1 MQTQTTVKSP
11 SRPRGNGNGNGNG
24 HSNGNGHGNGRGS
37 VALAQKQP
45 WLRLLPEDGWLTIAL
60 LVVMVYTTVASIQSV
75 TPPWAPGLQILTA
88 TTGMGLLL
96 GYLSVQQGRLP
107 SGLVQ
112 LVAMAIGVWFAF
124 VQTADAVVGG
134 DRGMLLGRTGEWF
147 HKAVLLHQSSDD
159 NAVFLLF
166 LGILSF
172 LLAFISVW
180 LVLHTRRP
188 WLAALANGVVL
199 LINLNWADDSKTLFF
214 LVLFLLATL
223 LLLVRFTLAEN
234 IRQWRAKGLRF
245 SPDLGWDFMQ
255 AGAIFAVIVL
265 LAAYLLPAGNA
276 NQVISDWWNS
286 PTNPWQQLQQHFE
299 TAFGGVQGNGPGS
312 LDFFGADL
320 QLVGSVNLP
329 NVEILRYTASAN
341 NDPSQYLITRTLN
354 IYNGTNHWSAAQTQV
369 NQYPPGQT
377 QPSSVSSHVGA
388 DTYKITIVREPGGSP
403 LFAPGTE
410 ARSFSV
416 PSESYASVDSQ
427 TPMAWVAA
435 QPPVSGDTYTA
446 TGYVSTATKAQLQA
460 VPYPG
465 QISDQSQRDAQY
477 PPVILTENLSNL
489 PSNLPP
495 EVEQLA
501 RQWTQGASNM
511 YDAAEAI
518 ENHLRADFKYTTKI
532 ENPPQGVDAI
542 SWFLQRKEG
551 FCTYFATTM
560 AMMARSLGMPV
571 RIAEGFSNGAYD
583 SKTNSY
589 IVKGTQA
596 HVWPQIYFG
605 QYGWINF
612 EPTASFTPF
621 SRAFDG
627 NGNGAGS
634 VTTPGANGGATT
646 PSTTKQRQ
654 QELTGGGGRQVGIGN
669 GASPVLVGAGISASL
684 LIVLILL
691 ALALFALW
699 WRMLYRGLTP
709 VAAAFARVAHLG
721 AWAGAQPKRSQTPA
735 EYADQLARVIPGQRP
750 TLERLGEIY
759 SRERY
764 GGGAPQEAANEL
776 PHLYEQVRTS
786 VTPVIVRR
794 LRHVPA
800 ALLARGRRLRR
811 VLRGRQYDE

>member
-1 MQTQTTVKSP
+1 MQTMVKPTT
-11 SRPRGNGNGNGNG
+11 RPRVNGNGNGK
-24 HSNGNGHGNGRGS
+24 GNGSAR
-37 VALAQKQP
+37 VALAPKQP

-60 LVVMVYTTVASIQSV
+60 LVVMVYTTIASIQSV

-88 TTGMGLLL
+88 TTGAGLLL
-96 GYLSVQQGRLP
+96 GYLCVQQGRLP

-124 VQTADAVVGG
+124 VQTADAVVVG
-134 DRGMLLGRTGEWF
+134 DRGALLARTGIWF
-147 HKAVLLHQSSDD
+147 QKAVLLHQSSDD

-199 LINLNWADDSKTLFF
+199 LINLNWADENKTLFF

-265 LAAYLLPAGNA
+265 LTAYLLPSGNA
-276 NQVISDWWNS
+276 NQAISDWWNS
-286 PTNPWQQLQQHFE
+286 PTNPWQQVQSRFE

-312 LDFFGADL
+312 LDFFGSNL
-320 QLVGSVNLP
+320 TLLGSVNLP
-329 NVEILRYTASAN
+329 NVEILHYTVGPT
-341 NDPSQYLITRTLN
+341 NDPSQYLVTRTLN
-354 IYNGTNHWSAAQTQV
+354 NYNGVNNWTPAQTQV
-369 NQYPPGQT
+369 YTYRPGDI
-377 QPSSVSSHVGA
+377 QPASVQSHLLS
-388 DTYKITIVREPGGSP
+388 DTYKITLVREPSGSP

-410 ARSFSV
+410 AQSFSV
-416 PSESYASVDSQ
+416 PSEAYDSAASGM
-427 TPMAWVAA
+427 PMAWVAA
-435 QPPVSGDTYTA
+435 TPPVSGDTYTA
-446 TGYVSTATKAQLQA
+446 SGYVSNATKPQLQA

-465 QISDQSQRDAQY
+465 QVTDPAQRDSLYPAQ
-477 PPVILTENLSNL
+477 VLEENLQNL
-489 PSNLPP
+489 PTNLPP
-495 EVEQLA
+495 EVDQLA
-501 RQWTQGASNM
+501 RQWTQGANNM

-518 ENHLRADFKYTTKI
+518 QNHLRADFKYTTNI
-532 ENPPQGVDAI
+532 ENAPSGVDGI

-560 AMMARSLGMPV
+560 AMMARDRGMPV
-571 RIAEGFSNGAYD
+571 RIAEGFANGSYD

-596 HVWPQIYFG
+596 HVWVQIYFA

-612 EPTASFTPF
+612 EPTAGPF
-621 SRAFDG
+621 SPFARATDINGGSTGPQGTVGPG
-627 NGNGAGS
+627 NGPTPQATKLRGERPGGGDSTQGNGAGA
-634 VTTPGANGGATT
+634 V
-646 PSTTKQRQ
+646 
-654 QELTGGGGRQVGIGN
+654 
-669 GASPVLVGAGISASL
+669 SPVLVGAGISASL
-684 LIVLILL
+684 LIVLILM
-691 ALALFALW
+691 ALALFSFW
-699 WRMLYRGLTP
+699 WRMLFRGLTP

-721 AWAGAQPKRSQTPA
+721 TWAGAPPRRSQTPT
-735 EYADQLARVIPGQRP
+735 EYAEQLARIVPGQRS
-750 TLERLGEIY
+750 TLSRIGEIY

-764 GGGAPQEAANEL
+764 GGGAPEEATSEL
-776 PHLYEQVRTS
+776 PGLYDKVRSS
-786 VTPVIVRR
+786 VTPIILRR
-794 LRHVPA
+794 LRHAPA
-800 ALLARGRRLRR
+800 GLWARGRRMTR
-811 VLRGRQYDE
+811 VLRGRRYDE